1 MVTLVSGI
9 LAKRYL
15 QKLPYMIVAMVDRLE
30 ARLESNPRD
39 HEGWIR
45 LARSRLVLGDRQA
58 ARLALPWWAVRAD
71 TASIGR
77 FVRALERRTASM
89 TAPTST

>member
-1 MVTLVSGI
+1 
-9 LAKRYL
+9 
-15 QKLPYMIVAMVDRLE
+15 MVDRLE

-58 ARLALPWWAVRAD
+58 ARWALARAMEIFAD
-71 TASIGR
+71 APAMRAEIETAARELDLDAPSGR
-77 FVRALERRTASM
+77 
-89 TAPTST
+89 